1 MSKLEFLL
9 NKWLEEQSSSLIS
22 EGYRETGRL
31 GTCTRAFVHTNGNR
45 ILVIHNGQVGTIIK
59 NRREVSRYEPQAS
72 DPLATP

>member
-1 MSKLEFLL
+1 MSKLEILL

-59 NRREVSRYEPQAS
+59 NRRIVKDYEPKINEE
-72 DPLATP
+72 

>member
-1 MSKLEFLL
+1 MSKMEYLL

-45 ILVIHNGQVGTIIK
+45 ILVIHNGNVGTIIK
-59 NRREVSRYEPQAS
+59 NRQVIKKYEPKINK
-72 DPLATP
+72 